1 MEKILTIEA
10 GRNQNKV
17 RQRKAHRKP
26 SSITVDLWEALT
38 NQDARQRTLPQK
50 VGGDSEPPQVPGWPA
65 SCYTGFGTE
74 QVNIQ
79 NVPAFRVIQFIQ
91 PKFAALMDLRCA
103 GAKHTA
109 SIIPVVRMAGYFIV
123 NTCGYS

>member
-1 MEKILTIEA
+1 MPGNALY
-10 GRNQNKV
+10 R
-17 RQRKAHRKP
+17 RKLVVTANRRKYLDGLHHA
-26 SSITVDLWEALT
+26 TQAV
-38 NQDARQRTLPQK
+38 
-50 VGGDSEPPQVPGWPA
+50 
-65 SCYTGFGTE
+65 GTE